1 MAFQNR
7 TETPSPPTMTKDLN
21 QTAAVSQKNSNNC
34 QNLNNLNL
42 PPLLMPK
49 PSKSVVIPPK
59 KPARQNLIQKM
70 SSQSAVGSVGNVGSA
85 VELRRESSTLGTE
98 SVKHKKSDSILSTSA
113 PTGNHGKTFY
123 LLLKGQLISNCPFGV
138 IVWTKIP
145 TKLFLESSRVF
156 GTFCGGYKFQFHI
169 GCL

>member
-1 MAFQNR
+1 
-7 TETPSPPTMTKDLN
+7 
-21 QTAAVSQKNSNNC
+21 
-34 QNLNNLNL
+34 
-42 PPLLMPK
+42 MPK

-113 PTGNHGKTFY
+113 PTGNHGKTIYFLQVKFIY
-123 LLLKGQLISNCPFGV
+123 SEKA
-138 IVWTKIP
+138 
-145 TKLFLESSRVF
+145 TKLCKIF
-156 GTFCGGYKFQFHI
+156 T
-169 GCL
+169 

>member
-1 MAFQNR
+1 
-7 TETPSPPTMTKDLN
+7 MTKDLN
-21 QTAAVSQKNSNNC
+21 QTAAVSHKNSNNC

-113 PTGNHGKTFY
+113 PTGNHGKTIYFLQVKFIY
-123 LLLKGQLISNCPFGV
+123 SEKA
-138 IVWTKIP
+138 
-145 TKLFLESSRVF
+145 TKLCKIF
-156 GTFCGGYKFQFHI
+156 T
-169 GCL
+169 

>member
-34 QNLNNLNL
+34 QNLNHLNL

-113 PTGNHGKTFY
+113 PTGNHGKTLSF
-123 LLLKGQLISNCPFGV
+123 LLLMLSNK
-138 IVWTKIP
+138 WIP
-145 TKLFLESSRVF
+145 ENL
-156 GTFCGGYKFQFHI
+156 
-169 GCL
+169 

>member
-1 MAFQNR
+1 
-7 TETPSPPTMTKDLN
+7 
-21 QTAAVSQKNSNNC
+21 
-34 QNLNNLNL
+34 
-42 PPLLMPK
+42 MPK

-70 SSQSAVGSVGNVGSA
+70 SSQSAVGSVGLVGSA

-123 LLLKGQLISNCPFGV
+123 FLLSNLR
-138 IVWTKIP
+138 IP
-145 TKLFLESSRVF
+145 KNL
-156 GTFCGGYKFQFHI
+156 
-169 GCL
+169 

>member
-1 MAFQNR
+1 
-7 TETPSPPTMTKDLN
+7 MTKDLN
-21 QTAAVSQKNSNNC
+21 QTAAVSHKNSNNNC

-70 SSQSAVGSVGNVGSA
+70 SGSQSAVGSVGNVGSA

-113 PTGNHGKTFY
+113 PTGNHGKTY
-123 LLLKGQLISNCPFGV
+123 ILLLTSQRSSIDLNNRFL
-138 IVWTKIP
+138 P
-145 TKLFLESSRVF
+145 T
-156 GTFCGGYKFQFHI
+156 
-169 GCL
+169 